1 MGAGELLFANGSR
14 LAGELSSETLMVS
27 TGSGLVEIASD
38 DVAAL
43 SREEIQLRDGRVVRG
58 TLVGGQIKA
67 QTTLGEI
74 AVKVDEL
81 QSYRAGAP
89 SVASP
94 DPRLARRGRGLGPSR
109 AGVLADGFEHRGR
122 RDLVRLAHDV
132 GLPGRRA
139 DGAARA
145 TSSPSA

>member
-1 MGAGELLFANGSR
+1 MRWLVGAGLTLLVCQPVGAGELLFANGSR

-81 QSYRAGAP
+81 QS
-89 SVASP
+89 
-94 DPRLARRGRGLGPSR
+94 
-109 AGVLADGFEHRGR
+109 
-122 RDLVRLAHDV
+122 
-132 GLPGRRA
+132 
-139 DGAARA
+139 
-145 TSSPSA
+145 